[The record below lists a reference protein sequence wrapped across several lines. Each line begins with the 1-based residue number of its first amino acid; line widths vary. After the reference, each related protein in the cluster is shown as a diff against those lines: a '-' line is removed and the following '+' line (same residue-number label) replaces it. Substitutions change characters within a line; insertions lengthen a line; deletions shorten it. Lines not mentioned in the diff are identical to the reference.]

1 MTFTRSLSAF
11 AKRVAVPLAL
21 GALAFF
27 GVTGGRIL
35 APRNIAWLAE
45 RDPSS
50 YFLSWHFFRNTPW
63 GFPLGANPRYGAELG
78 SSIAYADALPLFAIP
93 LKAVNAW
100 LPSTFQYFGIWLLCC
115 FVLQAWFA
123 WLLLGLLT
131 DRPVL
136 RACGTTLF
144 LFAPPFLWRL
154 QGHYQLEGQWLVL
167 AALYLCF
174 GPRRLARGMAWP
186 LLVLTVCLVHSY
198 LTAMVLGLWL
208 SDWLRRV
215 VFEARTRADFVQLA
229 LVPCLALLALWQAG
243 MFMVGSSVMKGTAGD
258 YPFGYHRMNLTSLF
272 DSSGWSYFLPD
283 LREAKGDYEGFN
295 YLGLG
300 GILLLLAALPALKGA
315 LAAVR
320 TRRRYWPLLALLIA
334 LTLFAISNNIGF
346 ADHSFVIALPQSLLE
361 RAAVLRSCG
370 RMFWPV
376 FYVLFWVAMRA
387 LIKRYPPRV
396 AAAILGAAVLL
407 QAVDTSAGW
416 APIRADLLVAGST
429 WSSPLKSRFWAS
441 VPANYREIRLVPTKN
456 QPKNFPVFM
465 YFAARHGMTTDAV
478 YLGRVD
484 GQKMEDARR
493 AALRAVNDGQYA
505 PGALY
510 IVDRRYEAA
519 ARSSMHDA
527 DLLTWVDRFLV
538 LAPNWKC
545 RPECRTNA
553 GAAPDCNA
561 SCPTP

>member
-1 MTFTRSLSAF
+1 MPI
-11 AKRVAVPLAL
+11 VL
-21 GALAFF
+21 GVLAFI

-50 YFLSWHFFRNTPW
+50 YFLSWHFFRNAPW

-93 LKAVNAW
+93 FKAVNAW

-123 WLLLGLLT
+123 WLLLGLVT
-131 DRPVL
+131 ERAVL
-136 RACGTTLF
+136 RVCGSALF

-174 GPRRLARGMAWP
+174 GPRRLARGWAWP
-186 LLVLTVCLVHSY
+186 ALIFTVCLVHSY
-198 LTAMVLGLWL
+198 LTAMVFALWL

-215 VFEARTRADFVQLA
+215 LFEGRTRADFLQLA
-229 LVPCLALLALWQAG
+229 VVPCLALLALWQAG

-272 DSSGWSYFLPD
+272 DSSGWSYLLPD

-300 GILLLLAALPALKGA
+300 GMVLLVAALPALKGA
-315 LAAVR
+315 LGALRA
-320 TRRRYWPLLALLIA
+320 RRQYWPLLALLVA
-334 LTLFAISNNIGF
+334 FTLFAISNNIGF
-346 ADHSFVIALPQSLLE
+346 ADRSFKIDLPQSLLA

-376 FYVLFWVAMRA
+376 FYVLFWVAARA
-387 LIKRYPPRV
+387 VIKRYPPRIASAV
-396 AAAILGAAVLL
+396 LAAAVLL
-407 QAVDTSAGW
+407 QVVDTSAGW
-416 APIRADLLVAGST
+416 GPIRKDLMVSESST
-429 WSSPLKSRFWAS
+429 WSSPLKAPFWAQ
-441 VPANYREIRLVPTKN
+441 VPANYREIRLIPPKN
-456 QPKNFPVFM
+456 QPKSFPTLM
-465 YFAARHGMTTDAV
+465 YFAATHDMTSDAV

-493 AALRAVNDGQYA
+493 EALRAVNDGKYA
-505 PGALY
+505 PNTLY
-510 IVDRRYEAA
+510 VVDRRYEAA
-519 ARSSMHDA
+519 ARSSLHEA
-527 DLLTWVDRFLV
+527 DLLTWVDRQLV

-545 RPECRTNA
+545 RPACKASA

-561 SCPTP
+561 TCPTP